1 MTVSAQTPINSSTGN
16 GVTTVFPYTFKVIQ
30 AADIQVLVNNVAKV
44 LNVDYTVSGVGVDA
58 GGNVTFAVAPSN
70 LTTVVRQRSMALT
83 RTTDYQDQ
91 GELPAATLDND
102 IDATVLMMQQV
113 DAKTARSMLLPV
125 GSAASAVLPTPSA
138 GALLGWTAAADA
150 LQNYTGG
157 ASAPVSLAMAPVVA
171 GATLAAARAAMGVSD
186 VSSLNL
192 LAAING
198 GQIAG
203 FRNRIHNGGFQV
215 DQRNAYA
222 AQTITAGA
230 ALAYTAD
237 RWYAYCTGANVTGQV
252 VAGSAQS
259 QKRYQFTG
267 AASVTAIGL
276 GTRLEARDTYDLNSQ
291 TVTIAADLAN
301 SLLTTVT
308 WTLSRATTTDDT
320 FGTLAAP
327 TVTQIATG
335 TFTVN
340 STVSRYSAQVSVPA
354 AATTGLQLVFSVGAQ
369 TSGTWT
375 IGDVQLELGST
386 ASAFERRSFAAE
398 QAMCQRYLPAFIA
411 NGSSQPVGFGWAKTT
426 STGNFFFNY
435 LVAPRAVPTGVTIVG
450 GVGSFSLIT
459 SALHGGAPSGSYVA
473 TSITLGSQTGL
484 QMAQLDA
491 TATGAPYTANQPAYL
506 TADGVARILFNGCE
520 L

>member
-1 MTVSAQTPINSSTGN
+1 MSVTAQTPYKK
-16 GVTTVFPYTFKVIQ
+16 YT
-30 AADIQVLVNNVAKV
+30 AA
-44 LNVDYTVSGVGVDA
+44 
-58 GGNVTFAVAPSN
+58 
-70 LTTVVRQRSMALT
+70 
-83 RTTDYQDQ
+83 
-91 GELPAATLDND
+91 PAATLFTTDFRLLLASDLVVKVNS
-102 IDATVLMMQQV
+102 AVVTTGFTV
-113 DAKTARSMLLPV
+113 S
-125 GSAASAVLPTPSA
+125 GIGAASADVTFGTPMVGGESIELQRSVPKTRSSDFQQLGDFQAPVINADLDRIVMMLQDSQFLNALALTLAA
-138 GALLGWTAAADA
+138 GSTASTVVPEPVANALLGWNAAGNA
-150 LQNYTGG
+150 LQNYAGG

-230 ALAYTAD
+230 ALSYTAD

-252 VAGSAQS
+252 VAGSAQA
-259 QKRYQFTG
+259 QRRYRFTG

-276 GTRLEARDTYDLNSQ
+276 GTRLEARDTYDLNNQ
-291 TVTIAADLAN
+291 VVTIAADLAN

-375 IGDVQLELGST
+375 IGNVQLEQGT
-386 ASAFERRSFAAE
+386 DASAFEIRPYATEFALACRYYYRWVTPSFAFIGLL
-398 QAMCQRYLPAFIA
+398 QASTTTQALGSIRLP
-411 NGSSQPVGFGWAKTT
+411 VE
-426 STGNFFFNY
+426 
-435 LVAPRAVPTGVTIVG
+435 LRAVPAITFSGPSAFYVSDAAAGGRTVTNILALT
-450 GVGSFSLIT
+450 SSSLDV
-459 SALHGGAPSGSYVA
+459 SLQAVVASGLVA
-473 TSITLGSQTGL
+473 GN
-484 QMAQLDA
+484 A
-491 TATGAPYTANQPAYL
+491 AYL
-506 TADGVARILFNGCE
+506 QASGLIPAWIAASADL
-520 L
+520 